1 MFALE
6 GITIL
11 DLSGGYPPSFATG
24 MLGDMGADVINI
36 EGRMSPEKPSKP
48 TILCPTC
55 GTRVSEDAARCL
67 VCGTDLTGSE
77 KASRNAK
84 AVQGSHLDTK
94 RIAAT
99 FRDFNLWLIKNHL
112 AVTLAQVTS
121 ENIAAFH
128 ADLVQQDHSFDSA
141 HRAKRILIIFEAW
154 LNQKRQFRSFPKS

>member
-1 MFALE
+1 MKKDNSNPTRDDFSLVRWQHN
-6 GITIL
+6 
-11 DLSGGYPPSFATG
+11 F
-24 MLGDMGADVINI
+24 I
-36 EGRMSPEKPSKP
+36 E
-48 TILCPTC
+48 
-55 GTRVSEDAARCL
+55 A
-67 VCGTDLTGSE
+67 
-77 KASRNAK
+77 AK

-141 HRAKRILIIFEAW
+141 HRAKRTLIIFEAW